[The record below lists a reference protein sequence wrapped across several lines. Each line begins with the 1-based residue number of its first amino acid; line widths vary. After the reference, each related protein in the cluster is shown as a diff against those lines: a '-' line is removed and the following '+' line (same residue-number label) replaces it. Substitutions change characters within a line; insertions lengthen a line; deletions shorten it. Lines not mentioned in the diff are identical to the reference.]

1 MKAIILFTLSI
12 LMAQDPIN
20 FSGES
25 TPFELDGIAPSI
37 EWLSPQ
43 NDEYF
48 DRGETIT
55 VNWSAS
61 DDSFTNTP
69 IAIVLYST
77 QGELLA
83 EWNDIENT
91 SNNDVTLPEINFT
104 DANFSIIATD
114 NYGNT
119 STDNADGS
127 IHIGFVEPIN
137 FNGVSNI
144 FELDGVAPVS
154 EVISPNGGES
164 YIIGQTIQVSWSSED
179 DSQGGEASI
188 FLSING
194 GANYE
199 LIESDAS
206 FSGTVNTI
214 LPDNLTDN
222 ALIQIEVKDYYGNSS
237 VDVSDNPFSILPI
250 PDILFSGLSAQFI
263 LDSVDPLITWLSPNG
278 GEILEANWASPVSW
292 SAIDD
297 SFSDTPIS
305 ISYSASDLGISNE
318 LLVGDIENTGS
329 INITMPNISSDSVS
343 FHIQATDEFGNTN
356 SDNSDEAN
364 AIHHFGCTDT
374 EADNYD
380 MNAEIDDGICVFTYN
395 LELHE
400 GANLVSFPIL
410 PADGSIALVM
420 GSLGVN
426 ITGVIGEGVGA
437 TQQSPGVWVGSL
449 NNISRTSGYWLLMTE
464 EDLLT
469 FTGTRTL
476 PETVYNLNE
485 GANLVSWA
493 FTSSNEIESALPD
506 DIETAITDIIGEGT
520 AATQIAPG
528 TWVGSLGSFES
539 GGGYWLK
546 SAMALDLV
554 YEPPTLGRV
563 AVSGQF
569 TDVNTG
575 INDNP
580 IELYYEQ
587 SSQQAFYFIE
597 SVEGIQLGDWL
608 IAYNGN
614 ELIGSR
620 LWNGEYTDIP
630 TMGDDGSNLTSGY
643 IKEGMVPQFKLLQDG
658 EIIELSGD
666 IPVWSNNELF
676 MVGSLSESTPYPE
689 LFNLEK
695 AYPNPFNPTTTINF
709 GIPFESEV
717 SISVYNLQGREVTS
731 LINGNMDAGYH
742 SIIWNADSYSS
753 GVYFVKMV
761 AGEYISQ
768 QKLMLVK

>member
-1 MKAIILFTLSI
+1 
-12 LMAQDPIN
+12 
-20 FSGES
+20 
-25 TPFELDGIAPSI
+25 
-37 EWLSPQ
+37 
-43 NDEYF
+43 
-48 DRGETIT
+48 
-55 VNWSAS
+55 
-61 DDSFTNTP
+61 
-69 IAIVLYST
+69 
-77 QGELLA
+77 
-83 EWNDIENT
+83 
-91 SNNDVTLPEINFT
+91 
-104 DANFSIIATD
+104 
-114 NYGNT
+114 
-119 STDNADGS
+119 
-127 IHIGFVEPIN
+127 
-137 FNGVSNI
+137 
-144 FELDGVAPVS
+144 
-154 EVISPNGGES
+154 
-164 YIIGQTIQVSWSSED
+164 
-179 DSQGGEASI
+179 
-188 FLSING
+188 
-194 GANYE
+194 
-199 LIESDAS
+199 
-206 FSGTVNTI
+206 
-214 LPDNLTDN
+214 
-222 ALIQIEVKDYYGNSS
+222 
-237 VDVSDNPFSILPI
+237 
-250 PDILFSGLSAQFI
+250 
-263 LDSVDPLITWLSPNG
+263 
-278 GEILEANWASPVSW
+278 
-292 SAIDD
+292 
-297 SFSDTPIS
+297 
-305 ISYSASDLGISNE
+305 
-318 LLVGDIENTGS
+318 
-329 INITMPNISSDSVS
+329 
-343 FHIQATDEFGNTN
+343 
-356 SDNSDEAN
+356 
-364 AIHHFGCTDT
+364 
-374 EADNYD
+374 
-380 MNAEIDDGICVFTYN
+380 
-395 LELHE
+395 
-400 GANLVSFPIL
+400 
-410 PADGSIALVM
+410 
-420 GSLGVN
+420 
-426 ITGVIGEGVGA
+426 
-437 TQQSPGVWVGSL
+437 
-449 NNISRTSGYWLLMTE
+449 MTE